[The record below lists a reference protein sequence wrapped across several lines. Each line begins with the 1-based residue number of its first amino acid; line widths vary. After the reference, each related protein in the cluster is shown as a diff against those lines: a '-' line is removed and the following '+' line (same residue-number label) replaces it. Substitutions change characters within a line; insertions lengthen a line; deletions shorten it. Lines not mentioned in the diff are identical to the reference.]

1 MNSIEF
7 LNQLVQSVNSLN
19 GICFTLRS
27 DIDTMKKDLSTVKNS
42 VSGLDKQTSTS
53 VDEYSKKNEEQ
64 VQVIISNMDKTKSMV
79 EEMQQKLATVEELY
93 KKVSVDGEL
102 DYFKTVSKETS
113 EKLKNL
119 EIAFTLKLN
128 TLERSIKIIPKPL
141 TKEDIQTMIDKSI
154 SQLLEDLRPTPIQE
168 STVMLETL
176 KDNQEHILSIPV
188 EQQDKD
194 TNELNKIVGDVSDE
208 IVKELQTETP
218 VDVVIQSIE
227 QVAVSDTKPKKKRTT
242 KKSK

>member
-7 LNQLVQSVNSLN
+7 LNQLVQSINSLN
-19 GICFTLRS
+19 GIAFTLRS
-27 DIDTMKKDLSTVKNS
+27 DIDTMKKELSNVKDS
-42 VSGLDKQTSTS
+42 VSGLDQQSS

-64 VQVIISNMDKTKSMV
+64 VQVIVNNMDKTKSMV
-79 EEMQQKLATVEELY
+79 EEMQQKLSTVEELY

-128 TLERSIKIIPKPL
+128 TLERTIKNIPKPI
-141 TKEDIQTMIDKSI
+141 TKDEIQSMIDTSI
-154 SQLLEDLRPTPIQE
+154 AQLLEGLRPETMP
-168 STVMLETL
+168 TLETL
-176 KDNQEHILSIPV
+176 KDNQEQILSIPV
-188 EQQDKD
+188 EQELVDGIS
-194 TNELNKIVGDVSDE
+194 TPEPSNEELE
-208 IVKELQTETP
+208 IETP

-227 QVAVSDTKPKKKRTT
+227 PVTVSETKPKKKKTT
-242 KKSK
+242 KKTK

>member
-19 GICFTLRS
+19 GIVFTLRS
-27 DIDTMKKDLSTVKNS
+27 DIDSLKKDLSIVKDS
-42 VSGLDKQTSTS
+42 VSGLDQQNS
-53 VDEYSKKNEEQ
+53 VDEYNKKNEQQ
-64 VQVIISNMDKTKSMV
+64 VQVITDSMDETKKMV
-79 EEMQQKLATVEELY
+79 EEMQQKLVTVENLY
-93 KKVSVDGEL
+93 KQVSVDGDL

-128 TLERSIKIIPKPL
+128 TLERTIKNTPKSI
-141 TKEDIQTMIDKSI
+141 TKDDIQVMIDQSI
-154 SQLLEDLRPTPIQE
+154 TQLLEGLREKPVEEITPT
-168 STVMLETL
+168 LETL
-176 KDNQEHILSIPV
+176 KDNQEQILSIQV
-188 EQQDKD
+188 EKEQANSVNDSNGFV
-194 TNELNKIVGDVSDE
+194 NEMSSETINE
-208 IVKELQTETP
+208 FETETP

-227 QVAVSDTKPKKKRTT
+227 HVAVSDTKPKKKRTT

>member
-19 GICFTLRS
+19 GIAFTLRS
-27 DIDTMKKDLSTVKNS
+27 DIDAMKKDLSIVKDS
-42 VSGLDKQTSTS
+42 VSGLDQQTYTS

-79 EEMQQKLATVEELY
+79 EEMQQKLAVVEELY
-93 KKVSVDGEL
+93 KKVSVDSEL

-119 EIAFTLKLN
+119 EIAFTLKFN
-128 TLERSIKIIPKPL
+128 TLDRSIKTIPKPL

-154 SQLLEDLRPTPIQE
+154 SQLLEYLRPTPIQE
-168 STVMLETL
+168 SSVMLETL

-188 EQQDKD
+188 EQQDKGI
-194 TNELNKIVGDVSDE
+194 NEIVGEVSDE
-208 IVKELQTETP
+208 IVKELETETP
-218 VDVVIQSIE
+218 IDVIIQSIE
-227 QVAVSDTKPKKKRTT
+227 PVTVPETKPKRKKST
-242 KKSK
+242 KKTK